1 MGELIEKKELGAKL
15 GAAGKERVEKM
26 FSFATF
32 SDQFDKEVRNLQKK
46 AHPQLLAIALL
57 LFVPIYA
64 IINLFSR
71 VCCNKRSP

>member
-1 MGELIEKKELGAKL
+1 
-15 GAAGKERVEKM
+15 M